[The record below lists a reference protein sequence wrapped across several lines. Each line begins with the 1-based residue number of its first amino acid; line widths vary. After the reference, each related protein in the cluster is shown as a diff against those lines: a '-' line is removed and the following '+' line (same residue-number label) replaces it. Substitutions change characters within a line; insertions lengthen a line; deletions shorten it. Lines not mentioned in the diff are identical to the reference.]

1 MSGRLILQ
9 AWGFCV
15 NLKACYLA
23 AEAGRLVLMDSL
35 GDGLIAGYAP
45 LPTTDWLACVGGKN
59 HPSYVA
65 LSRSLAWRLIGLFV

>member
-1 MSGRLILQ
+1 M
-9 AWGFCV
+9 

-35 GDGLIAGYAP
+35 GDGPIAGHAP

-59 HPSYVA
+59 HSSYFV
-65 LSRSLAWRLIGLFV
+65 LSWGLAWRVIGLFV